1 MSMCAPPLAVCDE
14 DRRELERLSRS
25 VSEPVRVVRQARVLL
40 LAADGLSNEETARR
54 GGVAPN
60 TVRAWRRG
68 FAQGGL
74 RWLGTTAPGRGPE
87 RSLTAAAEAAIVADT
102 LTVEPPDGAVCWSTR
117 QMAARHGVGKDIVA
131 RVWRERGLR
140 PWLADVFKVSLDPDF
155 EAKLQDVI
163 GLYVDPPERAVVF
176 SFDEKT
182 QIQALDRTQ
191 PSLPM
196 RPGRNRTLTH
206 DYKRN
211 GTIDLFAALN
221 VATGEVL
228 HQTRKR
234 HTGADV
240 LAFFKWIDLHTPAHL
255 DVHIVLDNLSAHKSE
270 PVRKWLHPP
279 RTQAQPLTQMAPP
292 PPPQALAP
300 PLHPHQLKLGQPR
313 RRLVLD
319 PHPQNPQNPGLQLRR
334 RTPRHHRTLD
344 RAPEP
349 RPPTPQ
355 MAQTRGGDHHKN
367 PPSPN
372 RTQPRNQT
380 RDTPLGGWCFSS
392 HIVNLAK

>member
-1 MSMCAPPLAVCDE
+1 MCAPPLAVSDE

-40 LAADGLSNEETARR
+40 GAARGLPNEETARR
-54 GGVAPN
+54 SGVAPN

-68 FAQGGL
+68 FAGGGL
-74 RWLGTTAPGRGPE
+74 GWLGTTAPGRGPA
-87 RSLTAAAEAAIVADT
+87 RSLSAEAEAAIVADT
-102 LTVEPPDGAVCWSTR
+102 LRAPPPDGAACWSTR

-140 PWLADVFKVSLDPDF
+140 PWLADVFKLSADPQF
-155 EAKLQDVI
+155 EAKLQDVV

-191 PSLPM
+191 RSLPM
-196 RPGRNRTLTH
+196 VPGRDRTLTR

-228 HQTRKR
+228 TQTRKR

-240 LAFFKWIDLHTPAHL
+240 LAFFKRIDLHTPRGL
-255 DVHIVLDNLSAHKSE
+255 DVHVILDNVSAHKSE
-270 PVRKWLHPP
+270 PVRAWLSHPRRKRWHLHFTP
-279 RTQAQPLTQMAPP
+279 TSSSWANLVEGWFSILTRKALKTQVFTSVDHLKDAIDHWVAHWDHDPQPLKWTKPA
-292 PPPQALAP
+292 AEIIA
-300 PLHPHQLKLGQPR
+300 KVKR
-313 RRLVLD
+313 A
-319 PHPQNPQNPGLQLRR
+319 
-334 RTPRHHRTLD
+334 RTALD
-344 RAPEP
+344 RATKPA
-349 RPPTPQ
+349 T
-355 MAQTRGGDHHKN
+355 HH
-367 PPSPN
+367 
-372 RTQPRNQT
+372 
-380 RDTPLGGWCFSS
+380 
-392 HIVNLAK
+392 